1 MIKPYCI
8 LAVLALAA
16 LLAGGAPA
24 QSECTVSGAP
34 PDTAAAAKSEEMPQ
48 VQLKVDTAFAY
59 CALEMTGSYDQHST
73 AFEKL
78 YAESMKQGIF
88 GGMPFGIYWNSP
100 NDTPAEK
107 LKWELGFA
115 LPAGK
120 TPVAPL
126 VLKKWE
132 YTTMASLKYTGEF
145 GGQPMIDAYA
155 RLYKWIGENGYR
167 PMGPLMETYLNAPS
181 QDEKGMWFGTMEIV
195 VPIQKAPPA
204 PAKGAKGK

>member
-1 MIKPYCI
+1 MRKLYCI
-8 LAVLALAA
+8 LAMLAFAA
-16 LLAGGAPA
+16 VVAAASWA
-24 QSECTVSGAP
+24 QGDCTVSGAP
-34 PDTAAAAKSEEMPQ
+34 PDTSAAKAEETPQ

-59 CALEMTGSYDQHST
+59 CALEMTGSYDQHSA

-100 NDTPAEK
+100 ADTPAEK

-126 VLKKWE
+126 VPKKWE
-132 YTTMASLKYTGEF
+132 YTTMASLKYTGEY
-145 GGQPMIDAYA
+145 GGQPMVDAYA
-155 RLYKWIGENGYR
+155 RLYKWIGENGYQPIG
-167 PMGPLMETYLNAPS
+167 PMMETYLNAPS
-181 QDEKGMWFGTMEIV
+181 QDEKGMWFGTMEIA

-204 PAKGAKGK
+204 KGAKAK